1 MTINYP
7 PVVDGYPPHKG
18 PVTRKMF
25 QFDDVIMTKA
35 VGIDPVYIVYAWL
48 FCGLMNI
55 YTFHIISSMDTLQY
69 SPKTKT

>member
-1 MTINYP
+1 
-7 PVVDGYPPHKG
+7 
-18 PVTRKMF
+18 MF